1 MNLNRFKFPRA
12 LTATMIAA
20 VMGVCANTSA
30 LAETTIRLG
39 HVLAD
44 THSWHKASTD
54 FAKDVAE
61 KTEGRVKI
69 EVFPSGQLGTEKE
82 VVEGMQIGTIQGG
95 LIGSGSFQFVEP
107 KFGIIEMPY
116 AWTSREQAFAA
127 LDGKLGATLAD
138 LLRPKGIEVLAWW
151 ENGFRNIT
159 NNKHP
164 ISKPADLAGLK
175 IRVTPDKVRLAT
187 FELLG
192 AQPAPLAF
200 GELYSALQ
208 QGVFDAQ
215 ENPLSIIDASSFF
228 EVQKYVSMTGH
239 IWGAACLTVSSTTWA
254 QISPEDQAIVKQAAI
269 TWGEA
274 QRKMVAENETALIEK
289 LKSKG
294 MQFNDVD
301 KAAFVEALKPI
312 WENEKDVFG
321 PELLSIMDSYRK

>member
-1 MNLNRFKFPRA
+1 MTFK
-12 LTATMIAA
+12 A
-20 VMGVCANTSA
+20 VFTGVASA
-30 LAETTIRLG
+30 LMVSGALFASPAMAETKIRLG

-44 THSWHKASTD
+44 THSWHVASTG
-54 FAKDVAE
+54 FAKEVAE

-69 EVFPSGQLGTEKE
+69 DVFPSGQLGSEKE
-82 VVEGMQIGTIQGG
+82 VIEGMQIGAVDGG

-116 AWTSREQAFAA
+116 AWKSREQAFAA
-127 LDGKLGATLAD
+127 LDGRLGTSLSD
-138 LLRPKGIEVLAWW
+138 IIRPKGIEVLAWW
-151 ENGFRNIT
+151 ENGFRHIT

-164 ISKPADLAGLK
+164 INTPADLAGLK

-187 FELLG
+187 FEALS

-215 ENPLSIIDASSFF
+215 ENPLSIIDSSSFF
-228 EVQKYVSMTGH
+228 EVQKFASMTGH
-239 IWGAACLTVSSTTWA
+239 IWGAATLTVSSVTWA
-254 QISPEDQAIVKQAAI
+254 QISPEDQVLVREAAVK
-269 TWGEA
+269 WGNE

-289 LKSKG
+289 LKAAG

-301 KAAFVEALKPI
+301 KEAFAKVLGPI
-312 WENEKDVFG
+312 WDSQKDVFG
-321 PELLSIMDSYRK
+321 PELLAVMDEYRK

>member
-1 MNLNRFKFPRA
+1 M
-12 LTATMIAA
+12 
-20 VMGVCANTSA
+20 
-30 LAETTIRLG
+30 AETTIRLG

-54 FAKDVAE
+54 FAKEVSE

-69 EVFPSGQLGTEKE
+69 EIFPSGQLGTEKE
-82 VVEGMQIGTIQGG
+82 VIEGMQIGTIQSG

-127 LDGKLGATLAD
+127 LDGKLGTALAD

-164 ISKPADLAGLK
+164 IVKPADLAGIK

-187 FELLG
+187 FERLG

-215 ENPLSIIDASSFF
+215 ENPLSIIDASSFY

-239 IWGAACLTVSSTTWA
+239 IWGAACLTVSSMTWA
-254 QISPEDQAIVKQAAI
+254 QVSPEDQAIVKEAAVK
-269 TWGEA
+269 WGNA
-274 QRKMVAENETALIEK
+274 QRQMVADNEVALIEK

-294 MQFNDVD
+294 MQFNEVD
-301 KAAFVEALKPI
+301 KAAFVDALKPI
-312 WENEKDVFG
+312 WESEKDVFG
-321 PELLSIMDSYRK
+321 PELLEVMDSYRK

>member
-1 MNLNRFKFPRA
+1 MKLGTSTIIRSVS
-12 LTATMIAA
+12 AA
-20 VMGVCANTSA
+20 VLAGFLGLSVQSPAS
-30 LAETTIRLG
+30 AETTIRLG

-44 THSWHKASTD
+44 THSWHEAATG

-82 VVEGMQIGTIQGG
+82 VIEGMQIGTIQAG

-127 LDGKLGATLAD
+127 LDGDLGTALSD
-138 LLRPKGIEVLAWW
+138 LLRPKGIEVLGWW

-159 NNKHP
+159 NNVRP
-164 ISKPADLAGLK
+164 IEKPADLEGLK

-192 AQPAPLAF
+192 AQPAPLSF

-215 ENPLSIIDASSFF
+215 ENPLSIIDSASFF

-239 IWGAACLTVSSTTWA
+239 IWGAACLTVSSVTWA
-254 QISPEDQAIVKQAAI
+254 QISPEDQAVVKEAAVK
-269 TWGEA
+269 WGNA
-274 QRKMVAENETALIEK
+274 QRQMIANSETALVEK

-301 KAAFVEALKPI
+301 KAAFIEALQPI
-312 WENEKDVFG
+312 WESQKDVFG
-321 PELLSIMDSYRK
+321 PELLAVMDRYRK

>member
-1 MNLNRFKFPRA
+1 MKLGISKISRGLA
-12 LTATMIAA
+12 ATMIAGIVGLSVHSA
-20 VMGVCANTSA
+20 A
-30 LAETTIRLG
+30 LAETTIRIG

-69 EVFPSGQLGTEKE
+69 EVFPSGQLGTEKD
-82 VVEGMQIGTIQGG
+82 VIEGMQIGTIQGG
-95 LIGSGSFQFVEP
+95 LVGSGSFQFVEP

-127 LDGKLGATLAD
+127 LDGKLGTTLAD

-151 ENGFRNIT
+151 ENGFRHIT

-164 ISKPADLAGLK
+164 IVKPDDLAGIK

-187 FELLG
+187 FERLG

-215 ENPLSIIDASSFF
+215 ENPLSIIDASSFY

-239 IWGAACLTVSSTTWA
+239 IWGAACLTVSSMTWA
-254 QISPEDQAIVKQAAI
+254 QVSPEDQAIVKEAAVK
-269 TWGEA
+269 WGNA
-274 QRKMVAENETALIEK
+274 QRQMVADNEVALIEK

-294 MQFNDVD
+294 MEFNEVD
-301 KAAFVEALKPI
+301 KTAFVEALKPV
-312 WENEKDVFG
+312 WDSEKDVFG
-321 PELLSIMDSYRK
+321 PELLGVMDSYRK

>member
-1 MNLNRFKFPRA
+1 MKMGISKFSRGLA
-12 LTATMIAA
+12 ATVLAGIVGLSIPSVAM
-20 VMGVCANTSA
+20 
-30 LAETTIRLG
+30 AETTIRLG

-44 THSWHKASTD
+44 THSWHKASVE
-54 FAKDVAE
+54 FAKEVAE

-69 EVFPSGQLGTEKE
+69 DIFPSGQLGTEKE
-82 VVEGMQIGTIQGG
+82 VIEGMQIGTIQGG

-127 LDGKLGATLAD
+127 LDGKLGSTLAD
-138 LLRPKGIEVLAWW
+138 LLRPKGIEVLGWW

-159 NNKHP
+159 NNKLP
-164 ISKPADLAGLK
+164 IVKPADLAGLK

-192 AQPAPLAF
+192 SQPAPLAF

-215 ENPLSIIDASSFF
+215 ENPLSIIDASSFY

-239 IWGAACLTVSSTTWA
+239 IWGAACLTVSSMTWA
-254 QISPEDQAIVKQAAI
+254 QISPEDQAIVKAAAV
-269 TWGEA
+269 TWGKA
-274 QRKMVAENETALIEK
+274 QRQMVADNEVALIEK

-294 MQFNDVD
+294 MAFNEVD
-301 KAAFVEALKPI
+301 KAAFVEALKTI
-312 WENEKDVFG
+312 WDSEKDVFG
-321 PELLSIMDSYRK
+321 PELLEIMDSYRK

>member
-1 MNLNRFKFPRA
+1 MKLGMSKISRGLA
-12 LTATMIAA
+12 ATVMAGIIGLSAHSAA
-20 VMGVCANTSA
+20 M
-30 LAETTIRLG
+30 AETTIRLG

-54 FAKDVAE
+54 FAKEVSE

-69 EVFPSGQLGTEKE
+69 EIFPSGQLGTEKE
-82 VVEGMQIGTIQGG
+82 VIEGMQIGTIQGG

-127 LDGKLGATLAD
+127 LDGQLGTALAD
-138 LLRPKGIEVLAWW
+138 LLRPKGMEVLAWW

-164 ISKPADLAGLK
+164 IAKPGDLAGIK

-215 ENPLSIIDASSFF
+215 ENPLSIIDASSFY

-239 IWGAACLTVSSTTWA
+239 IWGAACLTVSSMSWA
-254 QISPEDQAIVKQAAI
+254 QISPEDQAIVKEAAVK
-269 TWGEA
+269 WGNA
-274 QRKMVAENETALIEK
+274 QRQMVADNEVALIEK

-294 MQFNDVD
+294 MQFNEVD
-301 KAAFVEALKPI
+301 KAAFIEALKPI
-312 WENEKDVFG
+312 WESEKDVFG
-321 PELLSIMDSYRK
+321 PELLAIMDSYRK

>member
-1 MNLNRFKFPRA
+1 MKLGISNFSRGLA
-12 LTATMIAA
+12 ATVIA
-20 VMGVCANTSA
+20 GVIGLSAPAAA

-44 THSWHKASTD
+44 THSWNKASVD

-69 EVFPSGQLGTEKE
+69 EIYPSGQLGTEKE
-82 VVEGMQIGTIQGG
+82 VIEGMQIGTIQGG

-107 KFGIIEMPY
+107 KFGVIEMPY

-127 LDGKLGATLAD
+127 LDGKLGTTLAD

-164 ISKPADLAGLK
+164 IVKPADLAGIK

-187 FELLG
+187 FEALG

-215 ENPLSIIDASSFF
+215 ENPLSIIDSSSFY

-254 QISPEDQAIVKQAAI
+254 QISPEDQAIVKEAAVK
-269 TWGEA
+269 WGSV
-274 QRKMVAENETALIEK
+274 QRQMVADNEVALIEK

-294 MQFNDVD
+294 MQFNEAD

-312 WENEKDVFG
+312 WESEKDVFG
-321 PELLSIMDSYRK
+321 PELLEVMDSYRK

>member
-1 MNLNRFKFPRA
+1 MKLGTSTIIRSVS
-12 LTATMIAA
+12 AA
-20 VMGVCANTSA
+20 VLAGFIGLSVQSPAS
-30 LAETTIRLG
+30 AETTIRLG

-44 THSWHKASTD
+44 THSWHEAATG
-54 FAKDVAE
+54 FAKEVAD

-82 VVEGMQIGTIQGG
+82 VIEGMQIGTIQAG

-127 LDGKLGATLAD
+127 LDGDLGTALSG
-138 LLRPKGIEVLAWW
+138 LLRPKGIEVLGWW

-159 NNKHP
+159 NNVRP
-164 ISKPADLAGLK
+164 IEKPADLEGLK

-192 AQPAPLAF
+192 AQPAPLSF

-215 ENPLSIIDASSFF
+215 ENPLSIIDSASFF

-239 IWGAACLTVSSTTWA
+239 IWGAACLTVSSMTWA
-254 QISPEDQAIVKQAAI
+254 QISPEDQAVVKEAALK
-269 TWGEA
+269 WGNA
-274 QRKMVAENETALIEK
+274 QRQMIADSETALVEK

-301 KAAFVEALKPI
+301 KAAFIEALQPI
-312 WENEKDVFG
+312 WESQKDVFG
-321 PELLSIMDSYRK
+321 PELLAVMDRYRK

>member
-1 MNLNRFKFPRA
+1 MKLGISKISRGLA
-12 LTATMIAA
+12 ATMMAGVIGFSTHSAA
-20 VMGVCANTSA
+20 M
-30 LAETTIRLG
+30 AETTIRLG

-54 FAKDVAE
+54 FAKEVAE
-61 KTEGRVKI
+61 KTDGRVKI
-69 EVFPSGQLGTEKE
+69 EIFPSGQIGTEKE
-82 VVEGMQIGTIQGG
+82 VIEGMQIGTIQAG

-127 LDGKLGATLAD
+127 LDGKLGTTLAD

-159 NNKHP
+159 NSKHP
-164 ISKPADLAGLK
+164 VNKPADLSGIK

-239 IWGAACLTVSSTTWA
+239 IWGAACLTVSSMTWA
-254 QISPEDQAIVKQAAI
+254 QISPEDQAIVKQAAVK
-269 TWGEA
+269 WGNA
-274 QRKMVAENETALIEK
+274 QRQMVADNEVALIEK

-294 MQFNDVD
+294 MEFNDVD

-321 PELLSIMDSYRK
+321 PELLAIMDSYRK